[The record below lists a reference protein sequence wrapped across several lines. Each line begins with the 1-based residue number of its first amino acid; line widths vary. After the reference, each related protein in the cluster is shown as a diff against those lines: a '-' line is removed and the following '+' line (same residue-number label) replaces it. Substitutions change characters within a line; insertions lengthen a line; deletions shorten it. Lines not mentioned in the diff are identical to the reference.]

1 MTSQKQ
7 EIEKRKNEINQQV
20 IKVFESNLTI
30 FDLDIPENDDKKS
43 AYLIYEVMQES
54 INTLKEK
61 IDTGKYNFF

>member
-1 MTSQKQ
+1 MTPQKQ